1 MWLGTD
7 SRVNSITEE
16 STIVSAVP
24 PHSGHSMVP
33 SDTATRAGWVS
44 EPSVPASQDRY
55 ERRQTTRVI
64 VVGGQRIIR
73 HVIDA
78 FLAGRGVDVGRPL
91 GTEEELVQLLQN
103 DSDSCDVIVLIL
115 SGAAPFGMF
124 RRIHDILARTGRT
137 LPLVVLSEQANRG
150 QVHTALRIG
159 AKAFVNL
166 DADPDELIRAIKMAA
181 INRSYLAPDAA
192 ELLVNDVSRAIDG
205 GHGSRLPKSELS
217 RREIEVVQL
226 LCEGLSSKEIARQL
240 HISPKTVEN
249 HRYNTYRKCEVDSI
263 ATLMRHAIQHGLVSM

>member
-1 MWLGTD
+1 
-7 SRVNSITEE
+7 
-16 STIVSAVP
+16 
-24 PHSGHSMVP
+24 MVP
-33 SDTATRAGWVS
+33 SDTATKTGWVP
-44 EPSVPASQDRY
+44 EPRVQGGPGRD

-91 GTEEELVQLLQN
+91 ATEEELAQLLQN
-103 DSDSCDVIVLIL
+103 DFDSCDVIVLIL

-124 RRIHDILARTGRT
+124 GRIHNILARTGRV

-150 QVHTALRIG
+150 QVHTALRMG

-166 DADPDELIRAIKMAA
+166 DADPDELIRAIKMAS
-181 INRSYLAPDAA
+181 INRAYLAPDAA
-192 ELLVNDVSRAIDG
+192 ELLVNDVSTAIDG
-205 GHGSRLPKSELS
+205 GHGSHLPKSELS

-226 LCEGLSSKEIARQL
+226 LCEGLSSKQIARQL

-263 ATLMRHAIQHGLVSM
+263 AALMRYAIQHGLISI

>member
-1 MWLGTD
+1 MAPTD
-7 SRVNSITEE
+7 T
-16 STIVSAVP
+16 
-24 PHSGHSMVP
+24 
-33 SDTATRAGWVS
+33 DTDTRDGW
-44 EPSVPASQDRY
+44 VPASKGQVDAGRTAQ
-55 ERRQTTRVI
+55 RKTTRVI

-73 HVIDA
+73 YTIDN

-91 GTEEELVQLLQN
+91 ASEEELSDLLQ
-103 DSDSCDVIVLIL
+103 DDTASCDVIVLIL
-115 SGAAPFGMF
+115 SGASPFGMF
-124 RRIHDILARTGRT
+124 RRIHDVLARDGKTI
-137 LPLVVLSEQANRG
+137 PLVVLSEQASRG

-181 INRSYLAPDAA
+181 INRAYLSPDAA
-192 ELLVNDVSRAIDG
+192 ELLVNDVSMAIDG
-205 GHGSRLPKSELS
+205 RHNSRLPKSELS
-217 RREIEVVQL
+217 KREIEVVQL

-263 ATLMRHAIQHGLVSM
+263 AALMRHAIQQGLISM

>member
-1 MWLGTD
+1 MWLGMD
-7 SRVNSITEE
+7 AGHAASRRKKNHFCSSDT
-16 STIVSAVP
+16 
-24 PHSGHSMVP
+24 SGHSMVS
-33 SDTATRAGWVS
+33 SDTATKTGWVP
-44 EPSVPASQDRY
+44 EPRGQADSDQD

-91 GTEEELVQLLQN
+91 GTEEQLARLLQN
-103 DSDSCDVIVLIL
+103 NPDSCDVIVLIL

-124 RRIHDILARTGRT
+124 RRIHNILAQSGRI
-137 LPLVVLSEQANRG
+137 LPLVVLSEQASRG
-150 QVHTALRIG
+150 QVHTALRMG

-166 DADPDELIRAIKMAA
+166 DADPDELIRAIKMAS
-181 INRSYLAPDAA
+181 INRAYLSPDAA
-192 ELLVNDVSRAIDG
+192 ELLVDDVSTAIDG

-217 RREIEVVQL
+217 RREVEVVQL

-249 HRYNTYRKCEVDSI
+249 HRYNTYRKCEVGSI
-263 ATLMRHAIQHGLVSM
+263 AALMRYAIQHGLVSM

>member
-1 MWLGTD
+1 
-7 SRVNSITEE
+7 
-16 STIVSAVP
+16 
-24 PHSGHSMVP
+24 MVP
-33 SDTATRAGWVS
+33 SDTATRTGWIPEPRVQVS
-44 EPSVPASQDRY
+44 HGRD

-73 HVIDA
+73 HTIDV

-91 GTEEELVQLLQN
+91 GTEAELAQLLHN
-103 DSDSCDVIVLIL
+103 DPDSCDVIVLIL
-115 SGAAPFGMF
+115 SGPAPLGMF
-124 RRIHDILARTGRT
+124 RRIHNTLAQSGRI

-150 QVHTALRIG
+150 QVHTALRMG

-181 INRSYLAPDAA
+181 INRAYLAPDAA
-192 ELLVNDVSRAIDG
+192 ELLVNDVSTAID

-249 HRYNTYRKCEVDSI
+249 HRYNTYRKCEVGSI
-263 ATLMRHAIQHGLVSM
+263 AALMRYAIQHGLISM